1 MPYLTNNTFA
11 NKNTAQYVCPVKE
24 RLSWTNICVNDR
36 ETSFKVSYYQGERL
50 ADWCNIVGRPIP
62 SKLQDNVKTEHL
74 NELRITG
81 VATFYFITEKI
92 RNS

>member
-1 MPYLTNNTFA
+1 MCVQWKRGYLGLIFVWMIE
-11 NKNTAQYVCPVKE
+11 KPP
-24 RLSWTNICVNDR
+24 W
-36 ETSFKVSYYQGERL
+36 VSYYQGERL
-50 ADWCNIVGRPIP
+50 ADWCNIVEWPVP

-81 VATFYFITEKI
+81 VVTFYFITEKI

>member
-36 ETSFKVSYYQGERL
+36 ETSLGVILSKERL
-50 ADWCNIVGRPIP
+50 ADWCNIVEWPVP

-81 VATFYFITEKI
+81 VVTFYFITEKI